1 MRVEVFPKEMK
12 HAGAEGLAGWVRT
25 TWLPYT
31 ERLPVEKRDLFVK
44 EIVDRYLRNHP
55 ADAEGTVHLGMMRLE
70 VEACKP

>member
-1 MRVEVFPKEMK
+1 MK

-31 ERLPVEKRDLFVK
+31 ERLPMEKRDLFVK
-44 EIVDRYLRNHP
+44 EIVDRYLKNHP
-55 ADAEGTVHLGMMRLE
+55 VDADGTVRLGMMRLE